1 VWNIFEQ
8 MKIRLPVLDQVVAAL
23 VQDLYDRGLDKDVL
37 LVVMGEMSH
46 TPRLSNFNGQPG
58 REHWGQTMS
67 VFLAGGGLR
76 MGQAVGSTNARGDEP
91 QTRPLSPNDL
101 LATWYRYLGVP
112 VDTHFNDFG
121 GRPTPIVPNGRAID
135 ELF

>member
-1 VWNIFEQ
+1 
-8 MKIRLPVLDQVVAAL
+8 
-23 VQDLYDRGLDKDVL
+23 
-37 LVVMGEMSH
+37 
-46 TPRLSNFNGQPG
+46 
-58 REHWGQTMS
+58 MS

-76 MGQAVGSTNARGDEP
+76 MGQAVGSTNLRGDEP
-91 QTRPLSPNDL
+91 QTRPLSANDL

-112 VDTHFNDFG
+112 VDTHFNDFA